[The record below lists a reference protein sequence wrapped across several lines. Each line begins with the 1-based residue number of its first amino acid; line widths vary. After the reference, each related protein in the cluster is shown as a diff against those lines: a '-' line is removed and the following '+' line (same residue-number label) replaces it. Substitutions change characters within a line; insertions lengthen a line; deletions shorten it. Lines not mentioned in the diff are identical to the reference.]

1 MLTYDPGMLKL
12 CQNVG
17 INIDALYFLTK
28 KKFINSI
35 FKNRADV
42 ENVWTQVDLLFF
54 DILPPKKEE

>member
-1 MLTYDPGMLKL
+1 MFTYDPGMLKL

-42 ENVWTQVDLLFF
+42 EDV
-54 DILPPKKEE
+54 